1 MKHNY
6 VIICLDSMFET
17 FLVADE
23 FEFLQI
29 RDVFDISVPKKPC
42 GSEITIW
49 VVEAGVLWVLNCV
62 CHISFCNVSRRIH
75 KHFLFVV
82 VFFSNNK
89 SVLYH
94 GNWWQRAI
102 TFAPPSCSHHF
113 PVAICVHVIW
123 VFRHCLLI
131 STTGIP
137 ACLTSRIRWI

>member
-23 FEFLQI
+23 FEFLRI
-29 RDVFDISVPKKPC
+29 RDVFDISVPKKHT

-49 VVEAGVLWVLNCV
+49 VYIAVLWVLNCV

-94 GNWWQRAI
+94 GNW
-102 TFAPPSCSHHF
+102 
-113 PVAICVHVIW
+113 
-123 VFRHCLLI
+123 
-131 STTGIP
+131 
-137 ACLTSRIRWI
+137 